1 MVISCSSFIKESDEP
16 FNVSRSF
23 SVMVK
28 ISVIVPV
35 FKVEKYIRDCVVSI
49 LKQTCD
55 HFECVFVDDCTPDC
69 SMGIVDSLLDGYKGN
84 IEFKIVR
91 HERNK
96 GLSAARNS
104 GVKAA
109 TGDYLFFL
117 DSDDELVV
125 DAIERFVEAVHR
137 AGEVDCLVGD
147 IEIVGKMN
155 YTPIREEKRLDTLQE
170 ILGAYVR
177 GEWYVMACG
186 KLIRRAFFVR
196 NDLWFKE
203 GLLHEDELFSFQLA
217 LAAKSMVLVNSPV
230 YRYVMRGGSITT
242 NKSEKNY
249 RDFLWIISEKIRLTY
264 ERVPRSLQTLLYGYF
279 VSLLFGYAVLILKE
293 KGMKGKQKRSF
304 ISEIQVQVKN
314 LCGMGRIVSM
324 KHQMERKVLLA
335 PYFITFVALK
345 TYAMFR

>member
-1 MVISCSSFIKESDEP
+1 
-16 FNVSRSF
+16 
-23 SVMVK
+23 MVK

-35 FKVEKYIRDCVVSI
+35 FKVEKYIRNCVVSI
-49 LKQTCD
+49 LRQTYD
-55 HFECVFVDDCTPDC
+55 QFECIFVDDCTPDC
-69 SMGIVDSLLDGYKGN
+69 SMEIVDSLLDGYKGN
-84 IEFKIVR
+84 VEFKTVR
-91 HERNK
+91 HEKNR

-109 TGDYLFFL
+109 TGDYVFFL
-117 DSDDELVV
+117 DSDDELKEG
-125 DAIERFVEAVHR
+125 AMGQFVEALNRV
-137 AGEVDCLVGD
+137 GEVDCLIGD
-147 IEIVGKMN
+147 IEVVGEMN
-155 YTPIREEKRLDTLQE
+155 YKPIRAERRLNTLE
-170 ILGAYVR
+170 DILSSYVR

-217 LAAKSMVLVNSPV
+217 LTATSMVLINVPV
-230 YRYVMRGGSITT
+230 YRYVIRGGSITT

-264 ERVPRSLQTLLYGYF
+264 ERVPRSLQTLMYGYF

-293 KGMKGKQKRSF
+293 KGMGGKQKKTF
-304 ISEIQVQVKN
+304 ISEIQVQTEN
-314 LCGMGRIVSM
+314 LRGMGRISLL
-324 KHQMERKVLLA
+324 KHRVECGTLLA

-345 TYAMFR
+345 IYAMFR